1 MATEVHQNPG
11 VVKSPHQANNGRAGD
26 PVSPATEAQPAAHF
40 APPTAEI
47 APEPVPRA
55 GLFQRKPWM
64 RTALRIVL
72 VVGLIAAALY
82 WWHSRKFEETDDAQ
96 VDGHIDSVSARVSG
110 HVVKVNVENGQFVK
124 AGTLLVEIDPRD
136 YQVAV
141 EHARADYLD
150 AVASA
155 QATQLNVPISQV
167 GSSSQIQSARSDVV
181 NADAGVSAASKQVEE
196 AQARLVQAEANAR
209 TANLDQQRYQALV
222 SKREISQQQY
232 DQVVAAATSANAAVT
247 AATAALHSAQEGV
260 KQAQARVGQAKA
272 GWANAQISPKQ
283 IAATQAHAKAD
294 EAKAAKLRASLD
306 QAELNLSYTRVV
318 APIDGVVGNRGVQ
331 VGENVQAG
339 QEMLSIVPLKDI
351 WVTANFKETQL
362 EHMRPGQKVEIQVDA
377 LGGEKRRGTVTSIG
391 GATGSRFS
399 LLPPENATGNFVKVV
414 QRVPVRID
422 LDDRNQD
429 DFNRDGRLR
438 PGLSVVPSVRVR

>member
-1 MATEVHQNPG
+1 MATEVHGNPG
-11 VVKSPHQANNGRAGD
+11 AVNQSEESA
-26 PVSPATEAQPAAHF
+26 
-40 APPTAEI
+40 APPIAPSAPYAAPPAPEI
-47 APEPVPRA
+47 TPEPVPKA
-55 GLFQRKPWM
+55 GLFQRKPWLRM
-64 RTALRIVL
+64 ALRILL
-72 VVGLIAAALY
+72 VVGLIGAALY
-82 WWHSRKFEETDDAQ
+82 WWHGRKFEETDDAQ
-96 VDGHIDSVSARVSG
+96 VDGHIDSVSARISG
-110 HVVKVNVENGQFVK
+110 QVVKVNVENGQFVK

-155 QATQLNVPISQV
+155 QATQFNVPIMRV
-167 GSSSQIQSARSDVV
+167 GSSSQIQSARNDVV
-181 NADAGVSAASKQVEE
+181 TADSGISAAAKQVEE

-209 TANLDQQRYQALV
+209 TANLDQQRYQALI
-222 SKREISQQQY
+222 SKKEISQQQY
-232 DQVVAAATSANAAVT
+232 DQVVAAATSANATVA

-260 KQAQARVGQAKA
+260 KQAKARRGQAEA
-272 GWANAQISPKQ
+272 SLANAQISPKQ
-283 IAATQAHAKAD
+283 IAATQARAKAD
-294 EAKAAKLRASLD
+294 EAKAAKLKASLD

-339 QEMLSIVPLKDI
+339 QEMLSIVPIKDV

-362 EHMRPGQKVEIQVDA
+362 ERMRPGQKVEIEVDA
-377 LGGEKRRGTVTSIG
+377 LGGQKNDGTVTSIG

-399 LLPPENATGNFVKVV
+399 LMPPENATGNFVKVV

-422 LDDRNQD
+422 FNDRNKS
-429 DFNRDGRLR
+429 DFNQDGLLR